1 MNSKIIIV
9 FIGIVIGAVALVIS
23 MPYVLKT
30 APENEDQHIT
40 KGSISSSP
48 SNFVLPVNYTSSDLL
63 HYCTQNESLTY
74 DDVCIRGL
82 WDVGD
87 KCKIGN
93 DTSINSVCN
102 DSRFTQFE
110 EEVDKEMQDLN
121 KSLIKVVDSC
131 MNVTTDDNI
140 QACSIDMERIKNDC
154 SDSRFSSM
162 WSVCNDPKMNQFNEK
177 FADTLSK
184 LKPEQ

>member
-9 FIGIVIGAVALVIS
+9 FIGIAIVAVALVIS
-23 MPYVLKT
+23 MPYVLKPI
-30 APENEDQHIT
+30 PENEDQHIT

-93 DTSINSVCN
+93 DTSLNSVCN

-110 EEVDKEMQDLN
+110 EKVDKEMQDLN
-121 KSLIKVVDSC
+121 NSLTKIVNS
-131 MNVTTDDNI
+131 
-140 QACSIDMERIKNDC
+140 
-154 SDSRFSSM
+154 
-162 WSVCNDPKMNQFNEK
+162 
-177 FADTLSK
+177 
-184 LKPEQ
+184 